1 MSKVKIKVSVNDDI
15 EKEYNAIYLEKEK
28 LLTYKEEDNTL
39 VKFNY
44 KDNILIREND
54 SIFMQYKFV
63 NKKTSKNKIFIKDL
77 KQYLDITLF
86 TKSILVKDNIIN
98 ITYVIEDNLFNYK
111 IEVIKDEYYKKN

>member
-15 EKEYNAIYLEKEK
+15 EKEYNAIYREKEK

-54 SIFMQYKFV
+54 SLFMQYKFV
-63 NKKTSKNKIFIKDL
+63 NKNTSKNKIFIKDL

>member
-86 TKSILVKDNIIN
+86 TKNILVKDNIIN

>member
-15 EKEYNAIYLEKEK
+15 EKEYNAIYREKEK

-44 KDNILIREND
+44 KDNVLIREND
-54 SIFMQYKFV
+54 SLFMQYKFV

>member
-1 MSKVKIKVSVNDDI
+1 
-15 EKEYNAIYLEKEK
+15 
-28 LLTYKEEDNTL
+28 
-39 VKFNY
+39 
-44 KDNILIREND
+44 
-54 SIFMQYKFV
+54 MQYKFV

>member
-15 EKEYNAIYLEKEK
+15 EKEYNAIYREKEK

-54 SIFMQYKFV
+54 SLFMQYKFV

>member
-15 EKEYNAIYLEKEK
+15 EKEYNAIYREKEK

-44 KDNILIREND
+44 KDNIIIREND
-54 SIFMQYKFV
+54 SLFMQYKFV

>member
-15 EKEYNAIYLEKEK
+15 EKEYNAIYREKER

-44 KDNILIREND
+44 KDNVLIREND
-54 SIFMQYKFV
+54 SLFMQYKFV

>member
-15 EKEYNAIYLEKEK
+15 EKEYNAIYREKEK